1 MRPSAST
8 TLGVEGVT
16 DVDSQERAS
25 LVSREVEM
33 SIDTVK
39 QGHERDPSF
48 GPDKAKCYLGFG
60 PYRPVSSDLPGR
72 IFPKRLIHNKSRS
85 FQESWYREF
94 AWLEYSPALDAAF
107 YFPCRLAGCRGKSD
121 AAFTINGF
129 RNWKTAT
136 QDLKSHEASRC
147 HQMAVPAWG
156 QSLRL
161 LKERRFSCSE
171 SKLRSPSNCYY

>member
-1 MRPSAST
+1 
-8 TLGVEGVT
+8 
-16 DVDSQERAS
+16 
-25 LVSREVEM
+25 M

-161 LKERRFSCSE
+161 LKKGDSVAQKVSLGHLQTVTINRQNVARIFEVVLFLEKQGLAFSGHDE
-171 SKLRSPSNCYY
+171 KP